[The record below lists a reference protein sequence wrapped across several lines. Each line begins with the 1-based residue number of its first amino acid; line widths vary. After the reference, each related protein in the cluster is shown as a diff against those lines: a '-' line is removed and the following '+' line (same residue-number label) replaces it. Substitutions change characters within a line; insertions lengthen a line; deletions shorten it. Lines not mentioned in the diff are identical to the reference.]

1 KMASSYNQAISISP
15 VNKDASVLTISLV
28 DAVPDKAEDIINKLI
43 EVYNREAIDDKN
55 QIAENTV
62 KFIDER
68 LNFLV
73 TELEDVEKD
82 VEQYKRENQI
92 TDVGSEAQRY
102 MQEASEYGRQ
112 LADYQTQISV
122 LENME
127 AYMQN
132 ASGDELVPSSMGIQD
147 PTLVG
152 LTSKYNELQL
162 ERQKLLRTVQPAN
175 PLVQSLDE
183 QLANLR
189 TNIQENLGN

>member
-1 KMASSYNQAISISP
+1 TASGNIEGGKAVWIQFNDLQRMASSLNRAITISP

-28 DAVPDKAEDIINKLI
+28 DAVPEKAEDIINKLV

-55 QIAENTV
+55 QIAQNTV

-73 TELEDVEKD
+73 TELEDVEQD

-92 TDVGSEAQRY
+92 TDVGTEAQQY
-102 MQEASEYGRQ
+102 MQEAAEYGRQ

-122 LENME
+122 LESME
-127 AYMQN
+127 NYMQTS
-132 ASGDELVPSSMGIQD
+132 SGDELVPSSMGIQD

-152 LTSKYNELQL
+152 
-162 ERQKLLRTVQPAN
+162 
-175 PLVQSLDE
+175 
-183 QLANLR
+183 
-189 TNIQENLGN
+189 

>member
-1 KMASSYNQAISISP
+1 KKSYAVLTLTASGNLDQGKVIWIQFNDLMKMASSYNQAISISP

-82 VEQYKRENQI
+82 VEQYKR
-92 TDVGSEAQRY
+92 
-102 MQEASEYGRQ
+102 
-112 LADYQTQISV
+112 
-122 LENME
+122 
-127 AYMQN
+127 
-132 ASGDELVPSSMGIQD
+132 
-147 PTLVG
+147 
-152 LTSKYNELQL
+152 
-162 ERQKLLRTVQPAN
+162 
-175 PLVQSLDE
+175 
-183 QLANLR
+183 
-189 TNIQENLGN
+189 